1 MLIGSGNRGRASSG
15 NLRRFLRAELT
26 AAFYPGMFESP
37 RAAGTAFG
45 AMIFFAGIVVGFYAI
60 QPDQL
65 TAAHGPFFRFMAISA
80 LVLGAACVLLR
91 RYFTL
96 LVRSLALCA
105 AAGAITFCVA
115 FADTPAAALSFSTS
129 ILFALIVT
137 YVLLPV
143 THSVY
148 YSLGFAVSISVAL
161 SRHDGMLTSD
171 SIVVLASAVAAMLGL
186 HWLVMSALR
195 SETDDLTR
203 LGNRLSFDRL
213 LAIHLR
219 EQTPSTG
226 TTVVLIDLDHF
237 SLTNE
242 TRQRS
247 YGDQI
252 LVTFA
257 DRIAEA
263 FPACVGLSRI
273 GGDEFAF
280 LVPDRDAT
288 AVQLSLEALRAD
300 VHGFSAGIAVRDV
313 GETQSQLTTRASEAL
328 STAKRSGRGTTR
340 VHGGQYASPAAVG
353 LAIANGEFTVVYQ
366 PIIDLDTMR
375 AAGVEALLRWT
386 HPTRGAISPEEFIP
400 LCETS
405 GAMPRLG
412 DWVLETAMT
421 TAAGWAV
428 QAPPGH
434 PPFFVSI
441 NASGIE
447 LGDPQ
452 YAARVLAIQSSSGLA
467 RGALKIELTESDY
480 VTEFAAVNDNMAEL
494 QAAGV
499 PIAIDDFGTGFS
511 NLARLS
517 EVRANVLK
525 IDRRFISAIGL
536 READAPLVQSI
547 LGLARGLG
555 SSVIA
560 EGIETEVQAEWLRAH
575 GCEYGQGFLFSRPV
589 ASADVAA
596 ACSRIAAGQLAG

>member
-1 MLIGSGNRGRASSG
+1 MPDGKSVGNRGRASSG
-15 NLRRFLRAELT
+15 TLRRFLRAELT
-26 AAFYPGMFESP
+26 TAFYPGMFESS

-45 AMIFFAGIVVGFYAI
+45 ALVFVAGIVVGLYAI

-65 TAAHGPFFRFMAISA
+65 AAPHGPFFQGVAIVA
-80 LVLGAACVLLR
+80 LVLGVVCVLLR

-96 LVRSLALCA
+96 LVRSIALCV
-105 AAGAITFCVA
+105 AAGTITFCVA
-115 FADTPAAALSFSTS
+115 FADAPAAALSFSTS
-129 ILFALIVT
+129 IIFALIVT

-213 LAIHLR
+213 LAKHLR
-219 EQTPSTG
+219 EQTPCTG

-242 TRQRS
+242 IRQRS

-252 LVTFA
+252 LVSFA
-257 DRIAEA
+257 DRIARA

-280 LVPDRDAT
+280 LMPDRDAT
-288 AVQLSLEALRAD
+288 AVLLSLEALRAD
-300 VHGFSAGIAVRDV
+300 VHAFSAGIAVRDV
-313 GETQSQLTTRASEAL
+313 GESQSQLTTRASEAL

-366 PIIDLDTMR
+366 PIIDLATMR

-421 TAAGWAV
+421 TAAG
-428 QAPPGH
+428 
-434 PPFFVSI
+434 
-441 NASGIE
+441 
-447 LGDPQ
+447 
-452 YAARVLAIQSSSGLA
+452 
-467 RGALKIELTESDY
+467 
-480 VTEFAAVNDNMAEL
+480 
-494 QAAGV
+494 
-499 PIAIDDFGTGFS
+499 
-511 NLARLS
+511 
-517 EVRANVLK
+517 
-525 IDRRFISAIGL
+525 
-536 READAPLVQSI
+536 
-547 LGLARGLG
+547 
-555 SSVIA
+555 
-560 EGIETEVQAEWLRAH
+560 
-575 GCEYGQGFLFSRPV
+575 
-589 ASADVAA
+589 
-596 ACSRIAAGQLAG
+596 

>member
-1 MLIGSGNRGRASSG
+1 MPTGNENRGRAHSG
-15 NLRRFLRAELT
+15 TVRRFLRAELT
-26 AAFYPGMFESP
+26 TAFYPGMFESP
-37 RAAGTAFG
+37 RAAGTAMGALLFFG
-45 AMIFFAGIVVGFYAI
+45 GLIVGLYGM
-60 QPDQL
+60 QPDQV
-65 TAAHGPFFRFMAISA
+65 TAPHGSFFRAVAIGA
-80 LVLGAACVLLR
+80 LVVGVACVLLR

-96 LVRSLALCA
+96 LVRSIVLGLAA
-105 AAGAITFCVA
+105 VTITFCVV

-129 ILFALIVT
+129 IIFALIVT

-161 SRHDGMLTSD
+161 SAHDGMLTSD
-171 SIVVLASAVAAMLGL
+171 SIVVLASAVAAMVGL

-213 LAIHLR
+213 LASHLR
-219 EQTPSTG
+219 EPAPGTG

-242 TRQRS
+242 MRQRS

-252 LVTFA
+252 LVTVA
-257 DRIAEA
+257 DRIARA
-263 FPACVGLSRI
+263 FPACAGLSRI

-280 LVPDRDAT
+280 VVPHRDAT
-288 AVQLSLEALRAD
+288 AVQLTLESMRAD
-300 VHGFSAGIAVRDV
+300 VHGFSAGIAVREV
-313 GETQSQLTTRASEAL
+313 GESQSQLTTRASEAL

-375 AAGVEALLRWT
+375 VAGVEALLRWT

-412 DWVLETAMT
+412 DWVLDTAMR
-421 TAAGWAV
+421 TAAGWTV

-434 PPFFVSI
+434 PAFFVSI

-447 LGDPQ
+447 LGDPR
-452 YAARVLAIQSSSGLA
+452 YAARVLAIQSGSGLA
-467 RGALKIELTESDY
+467 AGALKIELTESDY
-480 VTEFAAVNDNMAEL
+480 AAESAAVNDNMAEL
-494 QAAGV
+494 QQAGV

-525 IDRRFISAIGL
+525 IDRRFISAIESP
-536 READAPLVQSI
+536 EADAPLVQSI

-560 EGIETEVQAEWLRAH
+560 EGIETAVQAEWLRGH
-575 GCEYGQGFLFSRPV
+575 GCRYGQGFLFSRPV

-596 ACSRIAAGQLAG
+596 ACDRIAAGRLAG